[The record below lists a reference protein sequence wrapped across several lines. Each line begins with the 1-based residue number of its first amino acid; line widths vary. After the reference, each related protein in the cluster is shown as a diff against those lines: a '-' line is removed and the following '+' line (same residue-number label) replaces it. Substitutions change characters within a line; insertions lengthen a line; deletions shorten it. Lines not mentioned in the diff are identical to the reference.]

1 MIKLPEPEGRICFDG
16 GDWEE
21 DFVSSQDAYSEEQM
35 LQFRRDVLEEAA
47 KVADA
52 TVCDTHT
59 PTGVKIYGQRAGK
72 AIRALLKET
81 NDKTT

>member
-35 LQFRRDVLEEAA
+35 LQFRRDALEEAIERITA
-47 KVADA
+47 LREDWGDVAEESGMS
-52 TVCDTHT
+52 T
-59 PTGVKIYGQRAGK
+59 
-72 AIRALLKET
+72 AISEIRKLKDET
-81 NDKTT
+81 